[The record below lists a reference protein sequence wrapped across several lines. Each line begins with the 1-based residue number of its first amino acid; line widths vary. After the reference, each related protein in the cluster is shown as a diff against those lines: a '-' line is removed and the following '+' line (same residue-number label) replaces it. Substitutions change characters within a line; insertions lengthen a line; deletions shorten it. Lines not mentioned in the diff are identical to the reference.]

1 MGGCFCILFLFDQ
14 KYKMSLAVF
23 VGLST
28 LFVGLLYIYF
38 FKIKK
43 PAQDDDQAN
52 LPDEPHIVNRLQNRL
67 RNRRQEPNDEE
78 PNL

>member
-1 MGGCFCILFLFDQ
+1 MAFV
-14 KYKMSLAVF
+14 VF

-38 FKIKK
+38 FKVKQA
-43 PAQDDDQAN
+43 AQDDDQAN

-67 RNRRQEPNDEE
+67 RNRRQDPNDEE
-78 PNL
+78 PNVQDAPQTEI

>member
-1 MGGCFCILFLFDQ
+1 
-14 KYKMSLAVF
+14 MSFAVF

-38 FKIKK
+38 FKVKQAVK
-43 PAQDDDQAN
+43 DDDQAN

-67 RNRRQEPNDEE
+67 RNRRQDPNDEE
-78 PNL
+78 PNVQDAPQTEI